1 MFIAEFYVRGGG
13 VAATRHNAAMNLR
26 EPLALLGGLSPT
38 AFMRDYWQ
46 KRPLL
51 IRNALPLA
59 ADNGAPLAPV
69 TPAQLF
75 ELASRDDVE
84 SRVVIQE
91 PAPAKAKT
99 PKARAKT
106 PSLQGWQLK
115 HGPFARRALPP
126 LSQPGWTMLVQ
137 GVDLHVQAAHDLLQR
152 FRFIADARVDDLM
165 VSYASPGG
173 GVGAHI
179 DSYDVFLLQ
188 VHGHRRWRVGPADD
202 ASFVDGLP
210 VRILERFEPTGEWVL
225 GPGDM
230 LYVPPRWGHD
240 GVAEDECMTCSIGFR
255 TPMGTELARE
265 LLQRVLDDVEADPD
279 EPHFRD
285 PPRSATETPARMPA
299 ALDAFARKA
308 VDRLLR
314 DPAQLA
320 RALGEVMTEPKPEVW
335 FDTGLERGAGAGL
348 RLDRRT
354 RMMYDDRHVFI
365 NGESFNAAGRDAR
378 LMRELAD
385 ARRLTAAQCDRL
397 TAGAQAVVA
406 DWVAQG
412 WAHDD

>member
-1 MFIAEFYVRGGG
+1 MAVDTL
-13 VAATRHNAAMNLR
+13 VAPRFASRDNDAMNLR
-26 EPLALLGGLSPT
+26 ESLPLLGGLSPA
-38 AFMRDYWQ
+38 AFMRDVWQ

-51 IRNALPLA
+51 IRDALPLVA
-59 ADNGAPLAPV
+59 ATGAPLAPV

-84 SRVVIQE
+84 SRIVIQ
-91 PAPAKAKT
+91 AAAAAKARPGSKT
-99 PKARAKT
+99 TKA
-106 PSLQGWQLK
+106 PSPEGWRLK

-126 LSQPGWTMLVQ
+126 LSQRGWTMLVQ

-152 FRFIADARVDDLM
+152 FRFVADARVDDLM

-188 VHGHRRWRVGPADD
+188 VHGHRRWRVGPVDD
-202 ASFVDGLP
+202 AAFVEGLP
-210 VRILERFEPTGEWVL
+210 VRILERFEPTEEWVL

-265 LLQRVLDDVEADPD
+265 LLQRVLDDVEADAD

-285 PPRSATETPARMPA
+285 PPRSATETPAKMPA

-308 VDRLLR
+308 VDRLLK
-314 DPAQLA
+314 DPSQLA
-320 RALGEVMTEPKPEVW
+320 RALGEVMTEPKPQVW
-335 FDTGLERGAGAGL
+335 FDTGLERGQGAGL

-378 LMRELAD
+378 LMHDLAD
-385 ARRLTAAQCDRL
+385 ARRLTAPQCLRL
-397 TAGAQAVVA
+397 SADAQAVVA